1 VRLLFFRLVSFVESL
16 IVVPKRHSRFPRA
29 FSTLN
34 HRRDEAEFE
43 MTSRRIF
50 LGFALLLASAAPSPN
65 ALAQPE
71 AKAPSTLQQVRKRGA
86 VVCGVAAPSPGFA
99 QQDAAG
105 GWSGFDIDFCR
116 ALATAAFDDPGKI
129 RVAPLAVKERL
140 AALQSGAI
148 DVLLRGAPWTEARDA
163 GQQLLYT
170 TITFYGG
177 QGFLARRK
185 PEPQNAGDIENAA
198 VCLQQGTSLELDLAD
213 FFRARGADYKPRLFP
228 SLDEAVKAY
237 DAGQCDLVS
246 ADIAVLHVAR
256 AKLSRPGDHTV
267 LSDLITKA
275 PAGPIVRQGDDQWF
289 NIVRW
294 THFAMLNAE
303 ELGINSANADDALRS
318 ESPDMRR
325 LLGVDGDFG
334 EGLGLSADWAYR
346 VIKQVGNY
354 GEVFERDLGQGSPL
368 AMERRQNALW
378 SKGGLMYAPPV
389 R

>member
-1 VRLLFFRLVSFVESL
+1 MRLLFFRLVSFVESL
-16 IVVPKRHSRFPRA
+16 IVAPKPASAPRAA

-34 HRRDEAEFE
+34 HPRDYAEFDV
-43 MTSRRIF
+43 TLRCIF
-50 LGFALLLASAAPSPN
+50 IGFALLLTCAAPAPR

-71 AKAPSTLQQVRKRGA
+71 PKASTLQQIEKRGA

-105 GWSGFDIDFCR
+105 VWSGFDIDFCR
-116 ALATAAFDDPGKI
+116 ALATATFDDPDKI
-129 RVAPLAVKERL
+129 RIAPLTAKERL
-140 AALQSGAI
+140 AALQSGAV
-148 DVLLRGAPWTEARDA
+148 DLLPRGAPWTEARDA
-163 GQQLLYT
+163 GQQLLYA

-185 PEPQNAGDIENAA
+185 PEQPKARELADVT

-213 FFRARGADYKPRLFP
+213 FFRARAADYKSRLFP

-246 ADIAVLHVAR
+246 ADIAALHVAR
-256 AKLSRPGDHTV
+256 AKLARPGDHAV
-267 LSDLITKA
+267 LPELITKA

-294 THFAMLNAE
+294 THFAMLDAE
-303 ELGINSANADDALRS
+303 ELGVNSANADESLRS
-318 ESPDMRR
+318 ESPDIRR

-334 EGLGLSADWAYR
+334 EGLGLHADWAYR
-346 VIKQVGNY
+346 VVKKVGNY
-354 GEVFERDLGQGSPL
+354 GEVFERDLGQASPL

-378 SKGGLMYAPPV
+378 SKGGLMYAPPA

>member
-1 VRLLFFRLVSFVESL
+1 M
-16 IVVPKRHSRFPRA
+16 
-29 FSTLN
+29 TL
-34 HRRDEAEFE
+34 
-43 MTSRRIF
+43 RRIF
-50 LGFALLLASAAPSPN
+50 IGFALLLTCAGSAPRAF
-65 ALAQPE
+65 AQTD
-71 AKAPSTLQQVRKRGA
+71 AKASTLQQIRKRGS

-99 QQDAAG
+99 QQDADG
-105 GWSGFDIDFCR
+105 TWSGFDVDFCR
-116 ALATAAFDDPGKI
+116 ALATAVFDDPGKI
-129 RVAPLAVKERL
+129 RIAPLTAKERL
-140 AALQSGAI
+140 AALQSGAV
-148 DVLLRGAPWTEARDA
+148 DLLPRGAPWTEARDA

-170 TITFYGG
+170 TVTFFGG

-185 PEPQNAGDIENAA
+185 SDPQKAPEAA
-198 VCLQQGTSLELDLAD
+198 DVTVCLQQGTSLEIDLAD
-213 FFRARGADYKPRLFP
+213 FFRARATNYKARLFP

-246 ADIAVLHVAR
+246 ADIAALHVAR
-256 AKLSRPGDHTV
+256 AKLSQPGDHAV
-267 LSDLITKA
+267 LPELITKA

-303 ELGINSANADDALRS
+303 ELGINSAKADDALRS
-318 ESPDMRR
+318 ESPDIRR

-334 EGLGLSADWAYR
+334 EGLGLNADWAYR

>member
-1 VRLLFFRLVSFVESL
+1 MT
-16 IVVPKRHSRFPRA
+16 PRC
-29 FSTLN
+29 
-34 HRRDEAEFE
+34 
-43 MTSRRIF
+43 IF
-50 LGFALLLASAAPSPN
+50 IGFALLLTCAALVPR
-65 ALAQPE
+65 AFAQSD
-71 AKAPSTLQQVRKRGA
+71 AKASTLQQIRKRGS

-99 QQDAAG
+99 QQDADGA
-105 GWSGFDIDFCR
+105 WSGFDVDFCR
-116 ALATAAFDDPGKI
+116 ALATAVFDDPAKI
-129 RVAPLAVKERL
+129 HIAPLTSKERL
-140 AALQSGAI
+140 AALQSGAV
-148 DVLLRGAPWTEARDA
+148 DLLPRGAPWTEARDA

-185 PEPQNAGDIENAA
+185 SEPRIARELADVT
-198 VCLQQGTSLELDLAD
+198 VCLQQGNSLELDLAD
-213 FFRARGADYKPRLFP
+213 FFRARAADFKARLFP

-246 ADIAVLHVAR
+246 ADIAALHVAR
-256 AKLSRPGDHTV
+256 ARLSRPGDHTV
-267 LSDLITKA
+267 LPELITKA

-303 ELGINSANADDALRS
+303 ELGINSANADDALQS
-318 ESPDMRR
+318 ESPDIRR

-334 EGLGLSADWAYR
+334 EGLGLNADWAYR
-346 VIKQVGNY
+346 VVKQVGNY
-354 GEVFERDLGQGSPL
+354 GEVFERDLGQASPL

>member
-1 VRLLFFRLVSFVESL
+1 MKSRCSF
-16 IVVPKRHSRFPRA
+16 P
-29 FSTLN
+29 
-34 HRRDEAEFE
+34 
-43 MTSRRIF
+43 
-50 LGFALLLASAAPSPN
+50 GFALLLAVAAASV
-65 ALAQPE
+65 AFAQPE
-71 AKAPSTLQQVRKRGA
+71 VKGSTTLQQVQRRGA
-86 VVCGVAAPSPGFA
+86 VACGVSAPSPGFA
-99 QQDAAG
+99 RQDAAG
-105 GWSGFDIDFCR
+105 DWTGFDIDFCR
-116 ALATAAFDDPGKI
+116 ALATAVFDDPAKI
-129 RVAPLAVKERL
+129 RVIQLTAKERL
-140 AALQSGAI
+140 GALQSGAV
-148 DVLLRGAPWTEARDA
+148 DLLLRGAPWTEARDA

-185 PEPQNAGDIENAA
+185 PDQQKPLEVASAT

-213 FFRARGADYKPRLFP
+213 FFHARGSDYKPRLFP

-237 DAGQCDLVS
+237 EAGQCDLLS
-246 ADIAVLHVAR
+246 ADIAALYAAR
-256 AKLSRPGDHTV
+256 TGLSQPGEHTV
-267 LSDLITKA
+267 LADLITRA
-275 PAGPIVRQGDDQWF
+275 PVGPIVRQGDDQWF

-303 ELGINSANADDALRS
+303 ELNIASANADESLQS
-318 ESPDMRR
+318 ENPDVRR

-346 VIKQVGNY
+346 VVKQVGNY

>member
-1 VRLLFFRLVSFVESL
+1 M
-16 IVVPKRHSRFPRA
+16 
-29 FSTLN
+29 TL
-34 HRRDEAEFE
+34 RC
-43 MTSRRIF
+43 IF
-50 LGFALLLASAAPSPN
+50 IGFALLLTCAAPTPR
-65 ALAQPE
+65 AFAQSD
-71 AKAPSTLQQVRKRGA
+71 AKASTLQQIRKRGS
-86 VVCGVAAPSPGFA
+86 VVCGVAAASPGFA

-105 GWSGFDIDFCR
+105 AWSGFDVDFCR
-116 ALATAAFDDPGKI
+116 ALATAVFDDPGKI
-129 RVAPLAVKERL
+129 HIAALAAKERL
-140 AALQSGAI
+140 AALQSGAV
-148 DVLLRGAPWTEARDA
+148 DLLPRGAPWTEARDA

-185 PEPQNAGDIENAA
+185 SEPQIARELADVT
-198 VCLQQGTSLELDLAD
+198 VCLQQGNSLELDLAD
-213 FFRARGADYKPRLFP
+213 FFRARAADYKARLFP

-246 ADIAVLHVAR
+246 ADIATLHVAR

-267 LSDLITKA
+267 LPELITKA
-275 PAGPIVRQGDDQWF
+275 PAGPIVRQADDQWF

-303 ELGINSANADDALRS
+303 ELGINSANADDALQS
-318 ESPDMRR
+318 GSPDIRR

-346 VIKQVGNY
+346 VVKQVGNY
-354 GEVFERDLGQGSPL
+354 GEVFERDLGQASPL